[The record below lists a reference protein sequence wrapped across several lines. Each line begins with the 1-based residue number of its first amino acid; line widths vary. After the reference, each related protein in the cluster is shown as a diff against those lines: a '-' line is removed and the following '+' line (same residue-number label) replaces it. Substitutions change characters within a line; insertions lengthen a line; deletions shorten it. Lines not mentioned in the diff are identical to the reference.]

1 MGSQRGKTKS
11 KAKSHRSAEDL
22 LPLSPGTQLTD
33 DLKILA
39 IIGFTE
45 RGGLYLAN
53 RGKEKNRRLVWE
65 SRSKKIARLLGQPE
79 EVFSQDGWYY
89 QVFPVRGVRL
99 ANVLRTVGRLDE
111 LWVAA
116 AWGIV
121 CRDFGV
127 WHSEEPPLILLTSQ
141 PLDLRA
147 YVFNRN
153 GRILPPP
160 LREGS
165 NNANWDY
172 DSPMVFFAYKDD
184 EAKPSADV
192 YALGAAMY
200 MLLTGKHPA
209 EDPAKRIPLRV
220 LNPAISEET
229 EAVVAKAMHPDQ
241 ERRYPDGRA
250 MAADMLRLWQILR
263 RRERKTRRKKV
274 KEGLPPWLP
283 VATILVTIAFL
294 VLAIAG
300 GMATGMLAS
309 LFPVPTP
316 TPTPTPTPH
325 VVEVQAPKP
334 VATPSPLP
342 TKPPMPVEDDT
353 LIVNQVWEE
362 KHQQQNPNATAV
374 FATPE
379 GTHTAAGLATLLPNG
394 TAAPEATK
402 ASLEDL
408 AKMTTPS
415 PNSNPSNS
423 SSNSAHAI
431 AYVSVLD
438 KDGNPV
444 PNLPG
449 EQFAVYRDGVRLS
462 GCTIL
467 PVKEAYDPIS
477 AVIAIDISGS
487 MKGEPLAKAR
497 QAAIQYVQRSNPKDR
512 LALLQFDDRIIWLS
526 DFTTDHQSL
535 IQQIG
540 KMRSRGDTALN
551 DTIYEAA
558 AKLHTQ
564 VGRRAFLILT
574 DGMDTA
580 SRHHKLEDGI
590 ALLQAQSI
598 PVFAIGLHS
607 AQFTDKPLRRLA
619 EATNGRYLYAPTP
632 DELLSVYQQIGEQ
645 LENQY
650 RIECPVSPAAP
661 GAHEIR
667 VAVSDGQHTIEG
679 SKQYAVVAP

>member
-1 MGSQRGKTKS
+1 MGSQHSKTKS
-11 KAKSHRSAEDL
+11 KADSNKWSEDL
-22 LPLSPGTQLTD
+22 LPLAPGTQLTAD
-33 DLKILA
+33 IKILA
-39 IIGFTE
+39 VIGFTE
-45 RGGLYLAN
+45 RGGLYLVN
-53 RGKEKNRRLVWE
+53 RGKEKNRRLLWE
-65 SRSKKIARLLGQPE
+65 SRSKKKIARLLGQPE
-79 EVFSQDGWYY
+79 EVFSQDGWHY

-127 WHSEEPPLILLTSQ
+127 WHSQEPPLILLTSQ
-141 PLDLRA
+141 PLDLRT

-160 LREGS
+160 LREGES
-165 NNANWDY
+165 NTNWDY
-172 DSPMVFFAYKDD
+172 NSPMAFFAYEDD
-184 EAKPSADV
+184 EAEPSADV
-192 YALGAAMY
+192 YALGSAMY

-209 EDPAKRIPLRV
+209 EDPAKRIPLRT
-220 LNPAISEET
+220 LNPTISEET
-229 EAVVAKAMHPDQ
+229 EAVVNKAMHPNQ
-241 ERRYPDGRA
+241 KQRYPNGRA
-250 MAADMLRLWQILR
+250 IAEDMFRLWEVLR

-283 VATILVTIAFL
+283 VATILLTIAFL

-309 LFPVPTP
+309 LFPVSTP
-316 TPTPTPTPH
+316 TPTLTPTPYIA
-325 VVEVQAPKP
+325 EVQIPAP

-342 TKPPMPVEDDT
+342 TKPPMPVENDSVV
-353 LIVNQVWEE
+353 VNQVWEE
-362 KHQQQNPNATAV
+362 KGQRQNSNATPV
-374 FATPE
+374 FSTPKS
-379 GTHTAAGLATLLPNG
+379 TNTTADLTSILSNG
-394 TAAPEATK
+394 TTTPEATTN

-408 AKMTTPS
+408 TKMATPP
-415 PNSNPSNS
+415 PNSNSTNSNS
-423 SSNSAHAI
+423 SQAV

-438 KDGNPV
+438 KNGNPV
-444 PNLPG
+444 PNLPA
-449 EQFAVYRDGVRLS
+449 EQFSVYRDGVRLS

-467 PVKEAYDPIS
+467 PLKEAYDPIS

-487 MKGEPLAKAR
+487 MKGEPLVKAR
-497 QAAIQYVQRSNPKDR
+497 QAAIQYVQRSNPRDQ

-526 DFTTDHQSL
+526 DFTTDHKSL
-535 IQQIG
+535 IQSIE

-558 AKLHTQ
+558 AKLRTKT
-564 VGRRAFLILT
+564 GRRAFLILT

-580 SRHHKLEDGI
+580 SRHHKLEEGI

-607 AQFTDKPLRRLA
+607 AQFTDKPLRHLA

-650 RIECPVSPAAP
+650 RIECPVPPAAP
-661 GAHEIR
+661 GEHEIR
-667 VAVSDGQHTIEG
+667 VVVSDGRHTIEG
-679 SKQYAVVAP
+679 SKQYAVATP

>member
-1 MGSQRGKTKS
+1 MGNQRD
-11 KAKSHRSAEDL
+11 KAKRERTAEEL
-22 LPLSPGTQLTD
+22 LPLAPGTQLTAD
-33 DLKILA
+33 IKILA
-39 IIGFTE
+39 VIGFTE
-45 RGGLYLAN
+45 RGGLYLVN
-53 RGKEKNRRLVWE
+53 RGKEKNRRLLWE

-79 EVFSQDGWYY
+79 EVFSQDDWHY

-127 WHSEEPPLILLTSQ
+127 WHSEEPPLILLASQ
-141 PLDLRA
+141 PLDLRT

-160 LREGS
+160 LREGR
-165 NNANWDY
+165 NHTNWDY

-220 LNPAISEET
+220 LNPSISEET
-229 EAVVAKAMHPDQ
+229 EAVVNKAMHPDQ
-241 ERRYPDGRA
+241 EQRYPNGRA
-250 MAADMLRLWQILR
+250 MAADMFRLWEILR
-263 RRERKTRRKKV
+263 KRERRTRRKKV
-274 KEGLPPWLP
+274 KEGLPPWFP

-309 LFPVPTP
+309 LFPAPTP

-325 VVEVQAPKP
+325 AVEVQVPKP

-342 TKPPMPVEDDT
+342 TKPPMPVKDDS
-353 LIVNQVWEE
+353 LVVNQVWEE
-362 KHQQQNPNATAV
+362 KRQNQNPNATLV
-374 FATPE
+374 PSTPE
-379 GTHTAAGLATLLPNG
+379 GTTTAAGLATLIPNG
-394 TAAPEATK
+394 TAAPKATN

-408 AKMTTPS
+408 AKITTPS
-415 PNSNPSNS
+415 PNSNSSNS
-423 SSNSAHAI
+423 SSSSQAV

-438 KDGNPV
+438 KAGNPV
-444 PNLPG
+444 PNLPA

-462 GCTIL
+462 GCAIV

-487 MKGEPLAKAR
+487 MKGEPLEKAQ
-497 QAAIQYVQRSNPKDR
+497 QAAIQYVQRSNPQDR

-535 IQQIG
+535 IRLIG

-558 AKLHTQ
+558 SKLRTQ
-564 VGRRAFLILT
+564 AGRRAFLILT

-590 ALLQAQSI
+590 ALLQSQSI
-598 PVFAIGLHS
+598 PVFAIGLNS

-619 EATNGRYLYAPTP
+619 EATNGRYLYAPSP

-645 LENQY
+645 LQNQY
-650 RIECPVSPAAP
+650 RIECPVPPAAP
-661 GAHEIR
+661 GEHEIR
-667 VAVSDGQHTIEG
+667 VIISDGQHTIEG
-679 SKQYAVVAP
+679 SKRYAVASP